1 MQDQSTEKPAALP
14 TLPATMELDGKVR
27 LIGKLSWQGEG
38 RLLLAKTRVL
48 DDSGTFNRFNVP
60 PVKEAVLNLGSLRD
74 NLGFIDNVD
83 VRVIGTNNTDLSLEF
98 STPDGE
104 LEQRLLP
111 MLPGFESDEPC
122 EPEVEVAPEPLD
134 AEELLALLRDQST
147 SLVATLLKRF
157 LVDLCNHLF
166 DLSARSKQHTSGENL
181 HYEAMNAVKKNGMKM
196 IAAISREVRTNFE
209 EPTADHTLAA
219 PALAED
225 TNRGNL
231 GLVDLKEFEDNL
243 TIGRLI
249 DSGVELYSIPLEC
262 LTIRM
267 AQLLDQD
274 PLDIKLPMHVAQLVQ
289 AFYSALQGKGIP
301 AATMPDIY
309 DYLGHNFLKDL
320 DQYYESLNALLRQHD
335 IAPELEETIQAQ
347 GSLLYK
353 PEPSGRFG
361 TTEPVTDVLRPE
373 DAKPEQAA
381 PDTESRAKEKVAE
394 LAEQLLDKLSDKFSP
409 DSLYRSV
416 IDALNFK
423 RDADG
428 LKHAD
433 DDHRSTGYLG
443 APSAPTQLADARS
456 LADVLGEMQ
465 TDKGRRSQVQAS
477 ASLREYLADNQSS
490 LQGLQGTDGLSA
502 DSLNQLDLVDNMFGS
517 INSTMD
523 VNTEMKPVLGD
534 LQIPMARLALTE
546 PQFFLDR
553 SHPARGLMDKLAK
566 LTASANF
573 PNKALESRIE
583 RVIDQIVNNY
593 EDDSAVFES
602 ALGEVDKLVNQ
613 QERALSRNVER
624 VVRTQQGNEKLR
636 QAQRAVAQVLNSR
649 ITPPTAPSA
658 LVKLIDGGW
667 RDLLILTHIK
677 EGPDSQAW
685 REHLKTLDLLLQWL
699 DEQSEGIV
707 DEDRMMQRGLEA
719 EPLIDMIDQQ
729 ISAVLPTNIHH
740 EPALEELRETLAG
753 RIPIELVEIAAVE
766 LEDPARPE
774 QQRNKIES
782 LPRLRRW
789 IHRVEQLE
797 TGTWLSYKDS
807 EGKRKRMQL
816 AWVSDDK
823 ARYVFVNERGQKNAD
838 LSAVKLARQLARGVQ
853 PPPSVDKM
861 SLIDRSMFD
870 TLEHVQKS
878 LSFDKNH
885 DSLTKLINQEV
896 FIDQMNR
903 ALRHSQR
910 KGSQHAI
917 LYLNID
923 QFSLVNDIYDKVN
936 GDQVLI
942 EFARLLSQLHGR
954 KTSSARLQGDEFA
967 ILLLDRNLEQAEH
980 YAQKIRSDIEAS
992 SVEIEGDRVSFTV
1005 SIGIAPIV
1013 DYSDGVVEI
1022 IQCAREAMQ
1031 AAKQLGRNRV
1041 EIYVEDK
1048 ERTER
1053 LQLEQAETRREIK
1066 QTIETDR
1073 FVLRAQPIVQTR
1085 VENDTEPFL
1094 HYELLLALL
1103 EPDGSL
1109 SSPQEFIENAER
1121 YGYMTAVDR
1130 WVVREAFKW
1139 ISHLIDSQ
1147 KVIPDISVNL
1157 SGTSVTDDAF
1167 MEYLL
1172 EQISEFGVGTNR
1184 LCFEITETG
1193 TISNLV
1199 KAADFVRTFR
1209 NIGCKFSIDDFGTGL
1224 ASHNYLRELPVDYV
1238 KIDGTFITSIVENRT
1253 DYAMARS
1260 INDLAHFLGQETIA
1274 ESVENDNI
1282 IKALKEIGVDYLQG
1296 WGIGKPKLLA
1306 DVTEDLK
1313 FLEK

>member
-1 MQDQSTEKPAALP
+1 MQDQDTEKPKALP

-27 LIGKLSWQGEG
+27 LIGKLSWQGDG
-38 RLLLAKTRVL
+38 QLLLANTRVL
-48 DDSGTFNRFNVP
+48 DDKDTFNRLHVP

-74 NLGFIDNVD
+74 NLGFIDNVN
-83 VRVIGTNNTDLSLEF
+83 VLVTGTNNTDLSLEF

-104 LEQRLLP
+104 REQRLLP
-111 MLPGFESDEPC
+111 MLPGYGGDEPSEAQV
-122 EPEVEVAPEPLD
+122 EPAAEPLE
-134 AEELLALLRDQST
+134 AEDLLTQLRDQST
-147 SLVATLLKRF
+147 SLVEALLKRF
-157 LVDLCNHLF
+157 LIDLCNYLF

-181 HYEAMNAVKKNGMKM
+181 HYDAMNAVKKKGMNV
-196 IAAISREVRTNFE
+196 IAAVSQEVSSNFD
-209 EPTADHTLAA
+209 EPTADQ
-219 PALAED
+219 ALTTAQSNHD
-225 TNRGNL
+225 SGGIL

-274 PLDIKLPMHVAQLVQ
+274 PHDVKLPMHVAQLVR
-289 AFYSALQGKGIP
+289 ALYAALQGKGIP
-301 AATMPDIY
+301 VATMPDVY
-309 DYLGHNFLKDL
+309 DYLGHNFLRDL
-320 DQYYESLNALLRQHD
+320 DKYYESLNALLRQHN
-335 IAPELEETIQAQ
+335 IAPELEETIQTQ
-347 GSLLYK
+347 GSLLYR
-353 PEPSGRFG
+353 PEPSARPSSPA
-361 TTEPVTDVLRPE
+361 PVTEDLRPK
-373 DAKPEQAA
+373 DPAPEQTA
-381 PDTESRAKEKVAE
+381 PDIESRTRDKVDQ
-394 LAEQLLDKLSDKFSP
+394 LAEQLLDKINDKFSP
-409 DSLYRSV
+409 DNLYRSV

-428 LKHAD
+428 LKLVAGDAENRGH
-433 DDHRSTGYLG
+433 LG
-443 APSAPTQLADARS
+443 APSGPPVQLADARS
-456 LADVLGEMQ
+456 IADVLGQMQ
-465 TDKGRRSQVQAS
+465 SDKGQRSQVQAS
-477 ASLREYLADNQSS
+477 ASLREYLADNQAT
-490 LQGLQGTDGLSA
+490 LQGLQGTNGLSA

-517 INSTMD
+517 INSHMD
-523 VNTEMKPVLGD
+523 VNTEMKPVLAD
-534 LQIPMARLALTE
+534 LQIPLARLALTE

-583 RVIDQIVNNY
+583 RVIDQIVTNY
-593 EDDSAVFES
+593 EGDSEVFES
-602 ALGEVDKLVNQ
+602 ALGEVDKLVSQ

-636 QAQRAVAQVLNSR
+636 LAQRAVAQVLNSR
-649 ITPPTAPSA
+649 ISPPTAPSA
-658 LVKLIDGGW
+658 LVKLVDGGW

-677 EGPDSQAW
+677 EGPDSTTW
-685 REHLKTLDLLLQWL
+685 HEHLKTLDLLLQWL
-699 DEQSEGIV
+699 DEQSEGMV

-729 ISAVLPTNIHH
+729 ISAVLPTNIDH
-740 EPALEELRETLAG
+740 EPALAELRETLAG
-753 RIPIELVEIAAVE
+753 RIPIELVEITATD
-766 LEDPARPE
+766 LEDAARPQ

-789 IHRVEQLE
+789 IRRVEQLQI
-797 TGTWLSYKDS
+797 GTWLSYKDS
-807 EGKRKRMQL
+807 EGKKKRMQL

-823 ARYVFVNERGQKNAD
+823 DRYIFVNERGQKNAEM
-838 LSAVKLARQLARGVQ
+838 SAVQLARQLGRGVQ
-853 PPPSVDKM
+853 PPPSIDKM

-885 DSLTKLINQEV
+885 DSLTKLINQDM

-903 ALRHSQR
+903 ALRHSR
-910 KGSQHAI
+910 LKGAQHAI

-923 QFSLVNDIYDKVN
+923 QFSLVNDIYDQLN

-967 ILLLDRNLEQAEH
+967 ILLLDRDLEQAEH
-980 YAQKIRSDIEAS
+980 YAQKIRSDIASS

-1013 DYSDGVVEI
+1013 DYSDGVDEI
-1022 IQCAREAMQ
+1022 IGCAREAMQ

-1041 EIYVEDK
+1041 ETYVEDQEK
-1048 ERTER
+1048 AER
-1053 LQLEQAETRREIK
+1053 QQQEQAQTKREIK

-1073 FVLRAQPIVQTR
+1073 FMLRAQPIVQTR
-1085 VENDTEPFL
+1085 VESDTEPFL
-1094 HYELLLALL
+1094 HYELLLALV

-1139 ISHLIDSQ
+1139 ISHLIDNQ
-1147 KVIPDISVNL
+1147 RVIPNISVNL

-1238 KIDGTFITSIVENRT
+1238 KIDGTFITSIVENRN

-1274 ESVENDNI
+1274 ESVENDDI
-1282 IKALKEIGVDYLQG
+1282 IEALKEIGVDYLQG

-1313 FLEK
+1313 YLEK